1 MAVTEAPSRELAP
14 EPERGRLLD
23 WLKTT
28 DHKKIGILY
37 LISSFSFFAIGG
49 VFALLMRTELARP
62 GTQIFQPHV
71 YNQLFTLHGTL
82 MIFLVIFPLLA
93 GFGNYFVPLQIGA
106 LDMAFPRINAL
117 SFWLLPVGGLTILSG
132 FFAKGGAAA
141 AGWTGYPPLSEQIG
155 TGQDLWIAGLIIVG
169 TASILGG
176 INFIVTILRMRAP
189 GMTMMRMPVFTWSI
203 LATSLLVV
211 LAAPVLTAG
220 LIMLFADR
228 RLGTVFFDPTQ
239 AGVVILW
246 QHVFWFFGHPEV
258 YMLILGAWGIV
269 TEIVSV
275 FSGKPIFSYRGVI
288 LSFLLITALS
298 FSVWAHH
305 MFATGAVELPFFSVT
320 TELISIP
327 TGVLFFVWLG
337 TLWKGRL
344 RFEPPMLFA
353 LGFIAMFLIGGI
365 NGVWAASPAMDFAIT
380 DTYWVVAHLHYV
392 LFGGTIFGVMAGMYY
407 WFPKMAGRFLSRKLG
422 VWQFWLQLVGF
433 NLTFFPMHILGL
445 RGMPRRIADYAPDRD
460 DRVLREHLRHA
471 PEAAIDD
478 AGRPVGGQYPRV
490 GNLLAASRPQLR
502 RPAADPLR
510 SPRLRPTHGRKGGGA
525 MSAVAVPERTA
536 QREMSGPVLG
546 MVLFVASE
554 AMFFGAFFAGYFTI
568 RDNAKVWPPR
578 GIPHLEIGIATILTV
593 ILVTSSLVIQL
604 SLRSIRRGERRRAVL
619 FLGMTI
625 ALGVVF
631 LLLQLYDYSQLGF
644 GVKDGT
650 FGTLFYVMTGIHMAH
665 VFGGVVFLA
674 LVLGQAMGG
683 AVSPSNHDSLAAGA
697 IYWDFVDV
705 VWILLFTTFYLL
717 TPR

>member
-37 LISSFSFFAIGG
+37 LISSFSFFAVGG
-49 VFALLMRTELARP
+49 VFALLMRTELAQP
-62 GTQIFQPHV
+62 GTQIFHPDV

-93 GFGNYFVPLQIGA
+93 GLGNYFVPLQIGA

-141 AGWTGYPPLSEQIG
+141 AGWTGYPPLSEQLG
-155 TGQDLWIAGLIIVG
+155 TGQDLWLAGLIIVG

-203 LATSLLVV
+203 LATSLLVI

-220 LIMLFADR
+220 LIMLLADR
-228 RLGTVFFDPTQ
+228 RLGTVFFDPNQ
-239 AGVVILW
+239 GGVVLLW

-275 FSGKPIFSYRGVI
+275 FSGKPIFSYRGVV

-327 TGVLFFVWLG
+327 TGVLFFIWLG
-337 TLWKGRL
+337 TLWKGKL

-365 NGVWAASPAMDFAIT
+365 NGVWSATPAMDFAIH

-392 LFGGTIFGVMAGMYY
+392 LFGGTIFGVIAAMFY
-407 WFPKMAGRFLSRKLG
+407 WFPKMTGRMLSRKLG
-422 VWQFWLQLVGF
+422 NWQFWLQLVGF

-445 RGMPRRIADYAPDRD
+445 RGMPRRIADYAPDRGWSF
-460 DRVLREHLRHA
+460 L
-471 PEAAIDD
+471 
-478 AGRPVGGQYPRV
+478 
-490 GNLLAASRPQLR
+490 NLLA
-502 RPAADPLR
+502 
-510 SPRLRPTHGRKGGGA
+510 T
-525 MSAVAVPERTA
+525 V
-536 QREMSGPVLG
+536 
-546 MVLFVASE
+546 
-554 AMFFGAFFAGYFTI
+554 GAFVIAIAMIIFFVNIFLTL
-568 RDNAKVWPPR
+568 RKPR
-578 GIPHLEIGIATILTV
+578 SAPDDPWGANTLEWA
-593 ILVTSSLVIQL
+593 TSSPPPPHN
-604 SLRSIRRGERRRAVL
+604 
-619 FLGMTI
+619 F
-625 ALGVVF
+625 
-631 LLLQLYDYSQLGF
+631 
-644 GVKDGT
+644 
-650 FGTLFYVMTGIHMAH
+650 
-665 VFGGVVFLA
+665 
-674 LVLGQAMGG
+674 
-683 AVSPSNHDSLAAGA
+683 DSLPPIRSDRPVYDLRMAGKEHEA
-697 IYWDFVDV
+697 
-705 VWILLFTTFYLL
+705 
-717 TPR
+717 